1 MTRIVTGL
9 FDGHRAVDLVVEHL
23 VQEFAVPRERIQ
35 VHAADAASGEE
46 ARSPQDDDQE
56 ASLFDL
62 GLPDD
67 LVRACGE
74 AMRRGRILV
83 AAWVED
89 RVADHAK
96 SAYQEYGAENVEARV
111 AEMPTASGRDPDR
124 RIRTLAYFLW
134 EREGRPEGRDQEF
147 WHRARQAVEGDG
159 GEAATRAPREFA
171 GETGAAPL
179 PEQQEGPRR

>member
-67 LVRACGE
+67 IARACGE
-74 AMRRGRILV
+74 GMRRGRILV
-83 AAWVED
+83 AAWVDD
-89 RVADHAK
+89 RAAEHAT
-96 SAYQEYGAENVEARV
+96 SAYLEYGAENVEACM
-111 AEMPTASGRDPDR
+111 ADMPAASGRDPDR
-124 RIRTLAYFLW
+124 RVRTLAYFLW

-147 WHRARQAVEGDG
+147 WYRARQAVEADGD
-159 GEAATRAPREFA
+159 ELAARAPREFA
-171 GETGAAPL
+171 GETGAAPM
-179 PEQQEGPRR
+179 PERDEGPRR